1 MGTTSEK
8 DMQVREIKEG
18 YKFADKLFAK
28 YPLLGNAILKES
40 TQDKINEQA
49 KKALDILVENPSYV
63 SSMPINWYLF
73 ITLATINYAK
83 NGILARKVD
92 LQSILH
98 FNLDTEMIQVKSG
111 E

>member
-1 MGTTSEK
+1 
-8 DMQVREIKEG
+8 MQVREIKEG

-83 NGILARKVD
+83 KWDSSEESRFCCTYYT
-92 LQSILH
+92 SIW
-98 FNLDTEMIQVKSG
+98 IQR
-111 E
+111 

>member
-63 SSMPINWYLF
+63 SSMPINL
-73 ITLATINYAK
+73 
-83 NGILARKVD
+83 
-92 LQSILH
+92 
-98 FNLDTEMIQVKSG
+98 NLYN
-111 E
+111 

>member
-49 KKALDILVENPSYV
+49 KK
-63 SSMPINWYLF
+63 
-73 ITLATINYAK
+73 
-83 NGILARKVD
+83 
-92 LQSILH
+92 SIGY
-98 FNLDTEMIQVKSG
+98 TR
-111 E
+111 

>member
-63 SSMPINWYLF
+63 SSMPINWYLYNYSSNFPHF
-73 ITLATINYAK
+73 IGFPACSL
-83 NGILARKVD
+83 
-92 LQSILH
+92 
-98 FNLDTEMIQVKSG
+98 VK
-111 E
+111 